1 LRSGFLATVAGVAT
15 PNTTA
20 AKSTALSISP
30 P

>member
-1 LRSGFLATVAGVAT
+1 LRSGFLATAAGVAT

-20 AKSTALSISP
+20 TMATALSINP